1 MEFDLENPIIAGA
14 DDHSDLFAAESD
26 HSTSFNGSPSSVP
39 RQNAISLLVQVRFAC
54 GLDPF
59 LIYLAANYIDRFLSR
74 REIPSEKPWIVR
86 LLCICCLSLAAKMM
100 KKKEK
105 TDFSLA
111 NLQEDGFI
119 FDSRTI
125 KRMELLVLGALD
137 WRMRSVT
144 PLAFVEFFAAF
155 FSVNQKP
162 FLDALKN
169 RTIETLLKAQTEI
182 KTLEFKPSEIAASA
196 VLSASNE
203 LFPVQF
209 PALRS
214 AISSCEF
221 VNEEKLMECY
231 GLMSDVVMMDG
242 SDSCNTPVTV
252 LDPICSISGGD
263 RAVGLGS
270 DGRKR
275 RGHAWD

>member
-14 DDHSDLFAAESD
+14 DDHSDLFASESD
-26 HSTSFNGSPSSVP
+26 HSTSFNGSPSSVS

-100 KKKEK
+100 RKKK
-105 TDFSLA
+105 TDFPLA
-111 NLQEDGFI
+111 DLQEDGFI

-144 PLAFVEFFAAF
+144 PLAFVDFFRRIFQRQPEALPRRPEESHHRDAA
-155 FSVNQKP
+155 Q
-162 FLDALKN
+162 
-169 RTIETLLKAQTEI
+169 
-182 KTLEFKPSEIAASA
+182 
-196 VLSASNE
+196 
-203 LFPVQF
+203 
-209 PALRS
+209 
-214 AISSCEF
+214 
-221 VNEEKLMECY
+221 
-231 GLMSDVVMMDG
+231 G
-242 SDSCNTPVTV
+242 SDRDQDAGVQ
-252 LDPICSISGGD
+252 
-263 RAVGLGS
+263 AVGNRRFGCPLSVERALPGS
-270 DGRKR
+270 VPGAPVGDLLVRIC
-275 RGHAWD
+275 